1 MKSHIYMKS
10 FVYLISPR
18 LIVVLEPQLK
28 LALGSDALKDEAL
41 ARPRRDHV
49 VFGQGGGGVQGWSVD
64 NVGIVQFVPK
74 LRRNQRRSTPPRL
87 VGQLGRRR
95 RGGGVGVRFGVSLV
109 RPRPGLGGGGRGG
122 EFVSDSDGRPP
133 STMGGE
139 GGTSRC
145 RDLRLGSPP
154 F

>member
-1 MKSHIYMKS
+1 LLFWRLGLNQATPEMKLLIYIMKS

-74 LRRNQRRSTPPRL
+74 LRRNQRRSTPP
-87 VGQLGRRR
+87 
-95 RGGGVGVRFGVSLV
+95 
-109 RPRPGLGGGGRGG
+109 
-122 EFVSDSDGRPP
+122 
-133 STMGGE
+133 
-139 GGTSRC
+139 
-145 RDLRLGSPP
+145 
-154 F
+154 